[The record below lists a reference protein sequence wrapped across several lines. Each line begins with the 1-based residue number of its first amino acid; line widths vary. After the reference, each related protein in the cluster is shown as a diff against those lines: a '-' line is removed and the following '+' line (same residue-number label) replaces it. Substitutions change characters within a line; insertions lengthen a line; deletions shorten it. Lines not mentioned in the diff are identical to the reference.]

1 MKKNCPTFA
10 GIETVKVHIFK
21 ISSCGAVMTVYHA
34 EDETMERIANEIK
47 RISKNSV
54 HATEVLKSLQ
64 KQKFKVYDI
73 KVENDKAHTVR

>member
-1 MKKNCPTFA
+1 MKKNCPIKVGSQT
-10 GIETVKVHIFK
+10 IKVHIFK

-34 EDETMERIANEIK
+34 EDETMERIASEIK

-64 KQKFKVYDI
+64 KQKLKVYDI
-73 KVENDKAHTVR
+73 KVENDKAHSVR